1 MRAIKENLLNYLE
14 EQRSDKELK
23 AHLDSGF
30 RTICN
35 LLPYR
40 AYEEEERLYYNENSY
55 GFILEATPLCGADE
69 KMVGVLTGM
78 ITDGVPEGCNIQ
90 VINWASPR
98 VGHTLEAWAEKRYE
112 TGGIYKKLA
121 EKRLEHYSGKNWE
134 SLLTCSPLLLRD
146 FRIFIAVSVPDS
158 TREKGRF
165 ELRGLRDQLITTLR
179 GANILSYELEP
190 EGLINFLDEV
200 VNPRRSMKK
209 SKLKWDKLNYINEH
223 LKQGDNTLEV
233 EPDSLTFKNS
243 ECETEVRSYSIKN
256 FPEIWTQWM
265 NSDLIGDSFSDYL
278 QIPCPFL
285 TVFSICFGNDDRE
298 RNKAVLKTTNAT
310 RKSGS
315 GLGRFL
321 PEVFA
326 IEKDWKFVTD
336 KLKNGQKLVKVFY
349 EVVLYAASEEM
360 EKCERSLKSL
370 YKSKSWT
377 LVDDK
382 YVQLQSW
389 LAALPFTISEG
400 MKEDL
405 EKFNRLKTM
414 VTWSCANI
422 APLQGEWKG
431 MQNSP
436 CLMLVGKK
444 GQIQHW
450 DPFANKGGN
459 YNISWIGK
467 SGSGKSVG
475 MQEYLASVR
484 GMGGK
489 VTVIDDGRSFMNSCK
504 MQGGQFIEFSGE
516 TKLCINPFSL
526 ISEEEFNNNTE
537 AYREDVVD
545 LLQSIIGQMCKG
557 AEKVSSFE
565 KSLIQIAIL
574 DVWSKKGT
582 GANVTDIADF
592 LLHYEDKRAK
602 DLGIMLTPYTVRGVY
617 KNLFNGKAN
626 LTINNPYTVFEL
638 SEIKNKKDLQ
648 AVVLLLIMFM
658 VSENVYKGDRI
669 QRSSLAID
677 EAWDLL
683 DGEASGVFIEGYVRR
698 VRKYNGNLV
707 TGTQSIEDYY
717 KNPAARAA
725 LANSD
730 WICFLSQTKESIERL
745 KQEKKVSMDSGM
757 EAALKSLKMVEHQ
770 YSEMM
775 IYGSNGWS
783 VGRLIVDP
791 YSIALY
797 SSKGEDFAL
806 VQSLLA
812 NGFSLEEAVERVAHG
827 IVENRSRR

>member
-1 MRAIKENLLNYLE
+1 MRAIKDNLLDYLE
-14 EQRSDKELK
+14 ERRSDKELK
-23 AHLDSGF
+23 AHLNPGF
-30 RTICN
+30 QTICN

-98 VGHTLEAWAEKRYE
+98 IGHTLEAWAEKRYE

-121 EKRLEHYSGKNWE
+121 EKRMEHYQGTNWK
-134 SLLTCSPLLLRD
+134 SLLKSSPLLLRD

-158 TREKGRF
+158 LRERGKF

-200 VNPRRSMKK
+200 VNPRRSMKR
-209 SKLKWDKLNYINEH
+209 SELKWDKLNYINEH

-233 EPDSLTFKNS
+233 DPDSLTFRNS
-243 ECETEVRSYSIKN
+243 DCKTEVRSYSIKN

-265 NSDLIGDSFSDYL
+265 NCDLIGDSFSDYL
-278 QIPCPFL
+278 QIPCPFM

-298 RNKAVLKTTNAT
+298 RNKATLKTTNAT

-349 EVVLYAASEEM
+349 EVVLYAAPEEM
-360 EKCERSLKSL
+360 ERCERAVKSL

-389 LAALPFTISEG
+389 LAALPFTMSEG

-436 CLMLVGKK
+436 CLMLTGRK
-444 GQIQHW
+444 GQPLMW
-450 DPFANKGGN
+450 DPFQNKEGN
-459 YNISWIGK
+459 YNVAVVGK
-467 SGSGKSVG
+467 SGSGKSVF
-475 MQEYLASVR
+475 MQELVSSIR
-484 GMGGK
+484 GSGGK
-489 VTVIDDGRSFMNSCK
+489 VVVIDDGRSFMNSCR

-526 ISEEEFNNNTE
+526 ISEEAFNNNAE
-537 AYREDVVD
+537 RYRDDVVN
-545 LLQSIIGQMCKG
+545 LLQSLIGQMCKG
-557 AEKVSSFE
+557 NDAVNNYEN
-565 KSLIQIAIL
+565 SLIQTAIL
-574 DVWSKKGT
+574 KVWDIKRSE
-582 GANVTDIADF
+582 ANITDIADY
-592 LLHYEDKRAK
+592 LLNHEDKRAK
-602 DLGIMLTPYTVRGVY
+602 DLGVMLNPYTTRGVY
-617 KNLFNGKAN
+617 SDLFNGKSN
-626 LTINNPYTVFEL
+626 LSIDNPYTVFEL

-648 AVVLLLIMFM
+648 AVVLLVLMFLVTEM
-658 VSENVYKGDRI
+658 MYKGDRLSYI
-669 QRSSLAID
+669 SLVID

-683 DGEASGVFIEGYVRR
+683 HGAASGAFIEGLARR
-698 VRKYNGNLV
+698 ARKYLGNLI
-707 TGTQSIEDYY
+707 TGTQSINDYY
-717 KNPAARAA
+717 KNSAAQAA
-725 LANSD
+725 LANTD
-730 WICFLSQTKESIERL
+730 WICFLAQTKESVERL
-745 KQEKKVSMDSGM
+745 KQENRVSMDSGM
-757 EAALKSLKMVEHQ
+757 EATLKSLKMVDHE
-770 YSEMM
+770 YSEIM
-775 IYGSNGWS
+775 IYGPGGWS
-783 VGRLIVDP
+783 VGRLIIDP

-797 SSKGEDFAL
+797 SSKGEDFAHVKAYQAQGL
-806 VQSLLA
+806 
-812 NGFSLEEAVERVAHG
+812 SLEEAVERVANG
-827 IVENRSRR
+827 ITKNRSRR